1 MEDLV
6 DRLTR
11 GNVPQV
17 KTALASIVV
26 ALAIY
31 QVCLMAVGYG
41 KVRTRLLKPRAA
53 AFVHRT
59 VGDTI
64 VVITLVVAFL
74 CLAYF
79 GVEDGVEHAADDEDT
94 RAAVHVV
101 AASLLLGVLAL
112 KIVVL
117 RWWHRMDRYL
127 PALGLTVFTLF
138 AITWLSSAGDYL
150 LGG

>member
-6 DRLTR
+6 DQLTR

-17 KTALASIVV
+17 KTALASVVV

-41 KVRTRLLKPRAA
+41 RVRTRLLKPRAA
-53 AFVHRT
+53 AFAHRA

-64 VVITLVVAFL
+64 VVITLGVAFM
-74 CLAYF
+74 CLTYF
-79 GVEDGVEHAADDEDT
+79 GVEEHAADDEDA
-94 RAAVHVV
+94 RAALHVV

-138 AITWLSSAGDYL
+138 AITWWSSASDYL

>member
-6 DRLTR
+6 DQLTR

-41 KVRTRLLKPRAA
+41 KVRSRLLKPRAA
-53 AFVHRT
+53 AFAHRA

-64 VVITLVVAFL
+64 VVITLAVAFM

-79 GVEDGVEHAADDEDT
+79 
-94 RAAVHVV
+94 
-101 AASLLLGVLAL
+101 AL

-138 AITWLSSAGDYL
+138 AITWWSSAGDYL

>member
-6 DRLTR
+6 DQLTR

-17 KTALASIVV
+17 KTALASVVV

-31 QVCLMAVGYG
+31 QVSLMAVGYG

-53 AFVHRT
+53 AFAHRA

-64 VVITLVVAFL
+64 VVITLAVAFM

-79 GVEDGVEHAADDEDT
+79 GVEDGIEHAADDEDA

-101 AASLLLGVLAL
+101 AASLLLRVLAL

-138 AITWLSSAGDYL
+138 AITWWSSAGDYL
-150 LGG
+150 LGR

>member
-6 DRLTR
+6 DQLTR

-17 KTALASIVV
+17 KTALASIIV

-41 KVRTRLLKPRAA
+41 KVRSRLLKPRAA
-53 AFVHRT
+53 AFAHRA
-59 VGDTI
+59 VGDAI
-64 VVITLVVAFL
+64 VVVTLAVAFM
-74 CLAYF
+74 CVAYF
-79 GVEDGVEHAADDEDT
+79 GVEDGIEHAADDEDA
-94 RAAVHVV
+94 RAAIHVL

-117 RWWHRMDRYL
+117 RWWHRMDRFL

-138 AITWLSSAGDYL
+138 AITWWSSAGDYL

>member
-6 DRLTR
+6 DQLTR

-17 KTALASIVV
+17 KTALASVVV

-41 KVRTRLLKPRAA
+41 RVRTRLLKPRAA
-53 AFVHRT
+53 AFAHRA

-64 VVITLVVAFL
+64 VVITLGVAFM
-74 CLAYF
+74 CLTYF
-79 GVEDGVEHAADDEDT
+79 GVEEHAADDEDA
-94 RAAVHVV
+94 RAALHVV

-138 AITWLSSAGDYL
+138 AITWWSSAGDYL

>member
-6 DRLTR
+6 DQLTR

-17 KTALASIVV
+17 KTALASLVF

-41 KVRTRLLKPRAA
+41 KVRSRLLKPRAA
-53 AFVHRT
+53 AFAHRA
-59 VGDTI
+59 VGDAI
-64 VVITLVVAFL
+64 VVVTLAVAFM
-74 CLAYF
+74 CVAYF
-79 GVEDGVEHAADDEDT
+79 GVEDGIEHAADDEDA
-94 RAAVHVV
+94 RAAIHVL

-138 AITWLSSAGDYL
+138 AITWWSSAGDYL